1 MVSLVSCKRDV
12 YLIELVFSFS
22 LGEYSEVKMLIIWQ
36 FYFQYFEEF
45 SYCFPTWLHHFVTVV
60 VVQLLSHVQL
70 FAVPWTA
77 AHWAFL
83 SFTVPQ
89 SLLKLMSTESVI
101 PSKHLIPC
109 CPLLLLPSVFSNIR
123 VFSSESVLCI
133 RWPMYWSFSFSFSIR
148 LSSEYSGLISF
159 RIDWLD
165 PFAVQGTLKSLLQHH
180 NWKASILPCSI
191 FFMVQLSHLYMLLG
205 KP

>member
-1 MVSLVSCKRDV
+1 MICL
-12 YLIELVFSFS
+12 LIS
-22 LGEYSEVKMLIIWQ
+22 GG
-36 FYFQYFEEF
+36 
-45 SYCFPTWLHHFVTVV
+45 
-60 VVQLLSHVQL
+60 VQLLSHVQL

-77 AHWAFL
+77 AYWAFL

-165 PFAVQGTLKSLLQHH
+165 LFVVQETLKSLLQHH
-180 NWKASILPCSI
+180 FESINSLA
-191 FFMVQLSHLYMLLG
+191 LSLLYSSTLTSVNDY
-205 KP
+205 